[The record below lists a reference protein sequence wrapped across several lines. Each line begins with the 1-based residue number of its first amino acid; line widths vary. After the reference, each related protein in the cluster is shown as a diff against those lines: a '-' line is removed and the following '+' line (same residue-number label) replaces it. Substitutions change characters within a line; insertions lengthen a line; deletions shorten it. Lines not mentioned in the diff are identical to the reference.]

1 MMKKKIEE
9 WPHHDYATRLSV
21 AVVYAFLAAIAVN
34 FLPARTYLFQRSH
47 RLCPDFNDVVGSG
60 CRFYRSR
67 IDHLIFD
74 QCTVIFLGM
83 VQDWS

>member
-34 FLPARTYLFQRSH
+34 FFTSQDTFIPAELPVLRKSLQRCRIAWLASPYQY
-47 RLCPDFNDVVGSG
+47 RLLYF
-60 CRFYRSR
+60 
-67 IDHLIFD
+67 
-74 QCTVIFLGM
+74 
-83 VQDWS
+83 

>member
-34 FLPARTYLFQRSH
+34 FFTNQDTFIPAER
-47 RLCPDFNDVVGSG
+47 PA
-60 CRFYRSR
+60 SR
-67 IDHLIFD
+67 K
-74 QCTVIFLGM
+74 
-83 VQDWS
+83 S

>member
-34 FLPARTYLFQRSH
+34 FFT
-47 RLCPDFNDVVGSG
+47 N
-60 CRFYRSR
+60 
-67 IDHLIFD
+67 
-74 QCTVIFLGM
+74 
-83 VQDWS
+83 QDTSIQVEQLVLLKY

>member
-34 FLPARTYLFQRSH
+34 FFTSQDISIPVEPPALHKF
-47 RLCPDFNDVVGSG
+47 
-60 CRFYRSR
+60 
-67 IDHLIFD
+67 
-74 QCTVIFLGM
+74 
-83 VQDWS
+83 

>member
-34 FLPARTYLFQRSH
+34 FFYQRYQIGLSDLPYL
-47 RLCPDFNDVVGSG
+47 
-60 CRFYRSR
+60 YRSPY
-67 IDHLIFD
+67 F
-74 QCTVIFLGM
+74 
-83 VQDWS
+83 